1 MRVRFPLG
9 APIVIY
15 MACHCLHLK
24 DSKEFFALLKQRD
37 PDLISKMVRCVIS
50 AVKRGKDKIDIFEIT
65 FKNMDELTFGIDK
78 SQYKE
83 MLGNCMDDLIAMEE
97 YELCAEVKK
106 ILEKKTRKPRKPK
119 AEVL

>member
-1 MRVRFPLG
+1 
-9 APIVIY
+9 
-15 MACHCLHLK
+15 
-24 DSKEFFALLKQRD
+24 
-37 PDLISKMVRCVIS
+37 MVRCVIS

-65 FKNMDELTFGIDK
+65 FKNMDELTFGIDQ

-106 ILEKKTRKPRKPK
+106 ILEKKTRKTRKPK

>member
-1 MRVRFPLG
+1 
-9 APIVIY
+9 

-65 FKNMDELTFGIDK
+65 FKNMDELTFGIDQ

-106 ILEKKTRKPRKPK
+106 ILEKKTRKSRKPK